1 MSEEMPIMR
10 QYKALKHEAP
20 VGSIL
25 LVRMGAFYEA
35 FGEDAVRLSPIFGTP
50 LTMRGGVPMTG
61 CPYWSI
67 HERMYSR
74 FASGSTFAL
83 AETVEFTKRGLC
95 RREIVRVVKGGPRE

>member
-1 MSEEMPIMR
+1 MSDETPFMR
-10 QYKALKHEAP
+10 QYKALKREAP

-25 LVRMGAFYEA
+25 LVKMGDFYEA
-35 FGEDAVRLSPIFGTP
+35 LGEDAVRLSPIFGTT
-50 LTMRGGVPMTG
+50 LTRRGGLPMTG

-67 HERMYSR
+67 HERMHSR

-95 RREIVRVVKGGPRE
+95 RREIVSIIKGGPRE

>member
-1 MSEEMPIMR
+1 MSDEMPIMR
-10 QYKALKHEAP
+10 QYKALKREAP

-25 LVRMGAFYEA
+25 LVKMGDFYEA
-35 FGEDAVRLSPIFGTP
+35 FGEDAVRLSPIFDTT
-50 LTMRGGVPMTG
+50 LTRRGGVPMTG

-67 HERMYSR
+67 YERIYSLP
-74 FASGSTFAL
+74 ASGSIFAL